1 MRAPFPGM
9 DPWLENPAIW
19 PDVHGRLI
27 TSIADAL
34 APVVQPR
41 YFVGVE
47 SRTTILSSLDID
59 RVYKPDISVHAV
71 ESRASSHGP
80 VVAVLERTDVETF
93 SVAVPTSEETRSR
106 LSLAIRELPGRK
118 LVTVIEVLSPSNK
131 KTEDAR
137 GQYLKKREDLI
148 HSRVSLVEID
158 LLRAGDPMPF
168 KPPAP
173 ITDYRILVCRARRS
187 NDAVLYAFPCTAP
200 IPRIPI
206 PLLPGDPEPELDLNA
221 VLHSLIGRARYDL
234 IIDYS
239 QPPDPP
245 LRHAV
250 AAWAASIIAQMP
262 EKRSKEPARES
273 PAT

>member
-1 MRAPFPGM
+1 MRPPFPGM
-9 DPWLENPAIW
+9 DPWLESPTIW
-19 PDVHGRLI
+19 PDVHSSLI
-27 TSIADAL
+27 TSIRDAL
-34 APVVQPR
+34 APVVEPR

-71 ESRASSHGP
+71 ESQAASHGP
-80 VVAVLERTDVETF
+80 VVAVLERTDVETI
-93 SVAVPTSEETRSR
+93 SVAVPTSEETEETF
-106 LSLAIRELPGRK
+106 LAIRELPGRK

-173 ITDYRILVCRARRS
+173 ITDYRILVCRARQS

-206 PLLPGDPEPELDLNA
+206 PLLPGDPEPDLDLNA
-221 VLHSLIGRARYDL
+221 VLHSLVERARYDL

-245 LRHAV
+245 LRPALES
-250 AAWAASIIAQMP
+250 WAASIVTPMLENRRIDRSR
-262 EKRSKEPARES
+262 EK